1 MSRVRALYDFNG
13 ESGTAELTITAG
25 DILTVTRQDVGEG
38 WWEGVNSLGQTGLFP
53 AAYVEELESSQ
64 PPAMPPPPFPVAF
77 TGTSAVT
84 SPIQEWGTDPD
95 PWENQTSQ
103 HQTSQQQA
111 SEDYWDDEWDD
122 DSEGGSA
129 PHSNSQGN
137 STNYALDSATISSS
151 GDIYSLGKFDGG
163 KGTVGRKSFNRFTA
177 FVKSGGENYILGT
190 LKANVTDADKIY
202 IQETDQGIVW
212 SSILEPYSC
221 IVASPKKESKL
232 KGLKSFIAY
241 QITPTFN
248 NIQVSRRYK
257 HFDWLHER
265 LEEKFSL
272 IPIPP
277 LPDKQI
283 SGRYEENFIEHR
295 RVQLQNFVNSVCRH
309 PVLSQSEVWQHFMTC
324 TDEKRW
330 KAGKRKAEKDELV
343 GANFFT
349 VIQVPEKP
357 LDIFFIE
364 QETDNCFKF
373 VHDMDGAV
381 KNLMATGVDQTK
393 KHQGPY
399 KREYQK
405 IGQAFSMLGH
415 SLDIKSSGSEQSFL
429 AEAIKKTGDTYNQ
442 IGKLFE
448 DQPKYDWEPLGDT
461 LHLYKG
467 ILASFPD
474 ILTVHKGALQKRKE
488 CEKLSSDHKMEQSQ
502 LVEVNRRTDTVSY
515 ALLAEINHF
524 HSERNLDFK
533 VAMQNYLDGQILFYE
548 KIFQGMINDIGNV
561 FRLRFDNAKKCADI
575 MGEEIKVPRTSGVY
589 RANLNFDTT
598 DP

>member
-1 MSRVRALYDFNG
+1 
-13 ESGTAELTITAG
+13 
-25 DILTVTRQDVGEG
+25 
-38 WWEGVNSLGQTGLFP
+38 
-53 AAYVEELESSQ
+53 
-64 PPAMPPPPFPVAF
+64 MPPPPFPVAF

-103 HQTSQQQA
+103 QQTSQQQA

-129 PHSNSQGN
+129 PHSNSQGY
-137 STNYALDSATISSS
+137 STNYALDNATISSS

-190 LKANVTDADKIY
+190 LKANITDADKIY

-357 LDIFFIE
+357 LDIFFVE

-548 KIFQGMINDIGNV
+548 KEQVKTVLELAALAEKGCT
-561 FRLRFDNAKKCADI
+561 RFDAQVGALKEEVEKESKCLLTEAKA
-575 MGEEIKVPRTSGVY
+575 R
-589 RANLNFDTT
+589 RDTT
-598 DP
+598 MFEVAHIREVAQQEEVRLNEVAKTRLDASQPQAIWELVNALGSGLGLQMTTD

>member
-1 MSRVRALYDFNG
+1 MDQPCNNYDDESVVDNNIGGGNDDNDIGGFNDVDSGIGDDNDNVDRDICSGNDINRNIGDGNHVGSDIVSDGMVLLGVWVEREEEQLQEWNDKVKEWGMKSSMAKWEVMVMPRKRIRPSKAIRLDGGETKKVQNVKGGIKEDLMRRVQQEEEFCRCVRALLWRR
-13 ESGTAELTITAG
+13 EVPL
-25 DILTVTRQDVGEG
+25 V
-38 WWEGVNSLGQTGLFP
+38 
-53 AAYVEELESSQ
+53 
-64 PPAMPPPPFPVAF
+64 
-77 TGTSAVT
+77 
-84 SPIQEWGTDPD
+84 
-95 PWENQTSQ
+95 
-103 HQTSQQQA
+103 
-111 SEDYWDDEWDD
+111 
-122 DSEGGSA
+122 
-129 PHSNSQGN
+129 
-137 STNYALDSATISSS
+137 
-151 GDIYSLGKFDGG
+151 
-163 KGTVGRKSFNRFTA
+163 
-177 FVKSGGENYILGT
+177 
-190 LKANVTDADKIY
+190 
-202 IQETDQGIVW
+202 ETDQGIVW

-357 LDIFFIE
+357 LEIFFVE

-415 SLDIKSSGSEQSFL
+415 SLDIKSSVSLVSFL
-429 AEAIKKTGDTYNQ
+429 RTCTGSSNHPSYCLDHSRSM
-442 IGKLFE
+442 FS
-448 DQPKYDWEPLGDT
+448 EPSVT
-461 LHLYKG
+461 LLP
-467 ILASFPD
+467 L
-474 ILTVHKGALQKRKE
+474 
-488 CEKLSSDHKMEQSQ
+488 
-502 LVEVNRRTDTVSY
+502 
-515 ALLAEINHF
+515 
-524 HSERNLDFK
+524 
-533 VAMQNYLDGQILFYE
+533 
-548 KIFQGMINDIGNV
+548 
-561 FRLRFDNAKKCADI
+561 
-575 MGEEIKVPRTSGVY
+575 
-589 RANLNFDTT
+589 
-598 DP
+598 

>member
-1 MSRVRALYDFNG
+1 MKIGIGRIILVAGYALVEGEDNHVRALYDFNG

-25 DILTVTRQDVGEG
+25 DVLTVTRQDVGEG

-53 AAYVEELESSQ
+53 AAYVEELESSR

-103 HQTSQQQA
+103 QQA

-129 PHSNSQGN
+129 PHSNSQGY
-137 STNYALDSATISSS
+137 STNYALDNATISSS

-190 LKANVTDADKIY
+190 LKANITDADKIY

-241 QITPTFN
+241 QITPTTSYFV
-248 NIQVSRRYK
+248 I
-257 HFDWLHER
+257 
-265 LEEKFSL
+265 
-272 IPIPP
+272 
-277 LPDKQI
+277 
-283 SGRYEENFIEHR
+283 GRYEENFIEHR

-357 LDIFFIE
+357 LDIFF
-364 QETDNCFKF
+364 
-373 VHDMDGAV
+373 V
-381 KNLMATGVDQTK
+381 
-393 KHQGPY
+393 
-399 KREYQK
+399 
-405 IGQAFSMLGH
+405 
-415 SLDIKSSGSEQSFL
+415 
-429 AEAIKKTGDTYNQ
+429 
-442 IGKLFE
+442 
-448 DQPKYDWEPLGDT
+448 
-461 LHLYKG
+461 
-467 ILASFPD
+467 
-474 ILTVHKGALQKRKE
+474 
-488 CEKLSSDHKMEQSQ
+488 
-502 LVEVNRRTDTVSY
+502 
-515 ALLAEINHF
+515 
-524 HSERNLDFK
+524 
-533 VAMQNYLDGQILFYE
+533 
-548 KIFQGMINDIGNV
+548 
-561 FRLRFDNAKKCADI
+561 
-575 MGEEIKVPRTSGVY
+575 
-589 RANLNFDTT
+589 
-598 DP
+598 